1 MEPGTRLFLKAE
13 QSISKFTSRRV
24 LYGDAKRA
32 PFTELSR
39 LFDVLLNVPYLA
51 RINEINYFWVGMAS
65 SQDSDLGSELN
76 NGYA

>member
-1 MEPGTRLFLKAE
+1 
-13 QSISKFTSRRV
+13 V

-39 LFDVLLNVPYLA
+39 LFDVPLNMPYLA
-51 RINEINYFWVGMAS
+51 RINEIKYFWVGMAS